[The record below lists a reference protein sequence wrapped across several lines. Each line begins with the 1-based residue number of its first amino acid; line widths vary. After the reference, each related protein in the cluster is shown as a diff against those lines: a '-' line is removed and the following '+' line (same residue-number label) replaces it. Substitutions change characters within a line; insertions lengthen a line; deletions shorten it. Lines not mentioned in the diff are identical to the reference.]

1 MNNGKEVCKRLKQV
15 RREIAEANDISLVQE
30 ECKHQGDCMGT
41 CPRCEQEIT
50 YLTEQLSVRKRLGK
64 AVSIIG
70 IAAVTGTIA
79 VTASSCN
86 NTGEP
91 MIQGLM
97 PPPDSLMLEGDIPDI
112 ESDTIPND
120 SLPEGYTPGIAPVE

>member
-15 RREIAEANDISLVQE
+15 RREIAEANNIRLVQE
-30 ECKHQGDCMGT
+30 ECKHKGDCMGT
-41 CPRCEQEIT
+41 CPRCEQEIQ

-70 IAAVTGTIA
+70 IAAVTGTVA

-86 NTGEP
+86 GRYYAGVAPYIEPTQGDPIVEYADSIPDNNLTDGNT
-91 MIQGLM
+91 I
-97 PPPDSLMLEGDIPDI
+97 DIPA
-112 ESDTIPND
+112 
-120 SLPEGYTPGIAPVE
+120 PEE